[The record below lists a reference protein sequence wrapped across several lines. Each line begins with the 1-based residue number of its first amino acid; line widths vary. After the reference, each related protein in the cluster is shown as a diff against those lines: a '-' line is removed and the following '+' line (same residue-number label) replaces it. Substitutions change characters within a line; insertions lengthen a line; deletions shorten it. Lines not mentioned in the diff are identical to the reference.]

1 MIEVDSPQN
10 RAFQFFPH
18 GITALIMI
26 LVFTVVAAEFA
37 VGPAIQNLPPALQAT
52 GLDLEVFERIGHQPV
67 FGKGVKEMR
76 QIQAS

>member
-1 MIEVDSPQN
+1 
-10 RAFQFFPH
+10 
-18 GITALIMI
+18 MI

-67 FGKGVKEMR
+67 FGKGVKQMR